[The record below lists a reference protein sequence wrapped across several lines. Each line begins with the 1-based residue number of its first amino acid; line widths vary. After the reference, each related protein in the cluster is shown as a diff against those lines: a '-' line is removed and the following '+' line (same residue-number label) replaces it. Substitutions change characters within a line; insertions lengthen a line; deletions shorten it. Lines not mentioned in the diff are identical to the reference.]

1 MNNKIVRK
9 LNPYDFDEEEEEDNV
24 QISRKLN
31 PYDFD
36 EEKEEDNVQISRKPQ
51 PSQLKKNNVS
61 GKLILNKCSGSI

>member
-9 LNPYDFDEEEEEDNV
+9 LNPYDFEEKEEDYV

-36 EEKEEDNVQISRKPQ
+36 EEKEDYVQISGKPQ
-51 PSQLKKNNVS
+51 PSQLKKKNVS
-61 GKLILNKCSGSI
+61 GKLILNKC